1 MAQITYT
8 NKEALNENPE
18 IANINKVTDDDMNE
32 IKQVV
37 NDNYNYTIQ
46 ITTTEPTDDDGKLW
60 INPDDVLVRQDNI
73 VKTTYNESDDNT
85 YSTNYINNAF
95 GGKILWTNSNPTTA
109 ITTTTITLTSD
120 DYDVLEIIY
129 RMSIDSNIQFSSK
142 FLKGAGC
149 ELMGGV
155 YGGNNYEIMFRT
167 LSRTNDTSFDLDKCF
182 YGRNKVLYNDG
193 IIPLYIIGY
202 KSNLFN

>member
-85 YSTNYINNAF
+85 YSTNYINNVLEWKTLA
-95 GGKILWTNSNPTTA
+95 TNVTPTTPTNLPDNFNE
-109 ITTTTITLTSD
+109 INIQIRFVDKYVSCFIPKSSLSSTTKGFRQGNYFASTNYYGTDVEINVNQIVSASGQGSGGTAN
-120 DYDVLEIIY
+120 DYDVYY
-129 RMSIDSNIQFSSK
+129 R
-142 FLKGAGC
+142 
-149 ELMGGV
+149 
-155 YGGNNYEIMFRT
+155 
-167 LSRTNDTSFDLDKCF
+167 
-182 YGRNKVLYNDG
+182 
-193 IIPLYIIGY
+193 
-202 KSNLFN
+202 